1 MFPQKPRQKIR
12 GFTLIEVVVAMAIL
26 GIVTIMIF
34 SLLGYNLN
42 AFSQSSA
49 AVDEQSSLRLAAYKL
64 TNKLRN
70 IGYIDLGN
78 GSFADTSAIQAVSAT
93 DHFIFLSDDG
103 LKDGDFS
110 SISSVSDAEIK
121 SVLFS
126 LRGSNEK
133 YFLGITLSGS
143 TDTYTTEVL
152 LNNIVTNSAVQ
163 MGSFDMA
170 SAFSYIQYN
179 YNEPPAVSTSAS
191 SSSSSTPSDVSV
203 ASISVQWQNNS
214 NSISADGGTLQM
226 TASVL
231 PVTAS
236 NQSVTWSVSNTD
248 YATIDSSGVLKAKNN
263 GSVIVTATAM
273 DGSGHSGW
281 AEITISGQT
290 TTPLQI
296 TNVPD
301 GEITIH
307 KGSKY
312 TYTLEIEG
320 GTPGYSCT
328 FSYPNDGGT
337 VSISDNSITWN
348 SPNGNNKTLT
358 FSAVVTD
365 QDGNTAKTG
374 DITVKTTN

>member
-1 MFPQKPRQKIR
+1 MFPQKPRQKNR

-78 GSFADTSAIQAVSAT
+78 GSFADTSEIQAVSAT

-121 SVLFS
+121 SVSFR
-126 LRGSNEK
+126 LRESNEK
-133 YFLGITLSGS
+133 YFLRITLSGS

-191 SSSSSTPSDVSV
+191 SSSSSTPSDVPV
-203 ASISVQWQNNS
+203 ASISVQGQGSINP

-226 TASVL
+226 TAFVS

-263 GSVIVTATAM
+263 GSVIVTATSV
-273 DGSGHSGW
+273 DNNEITGS
-281 AEITISGQT
+281 AEITISGQSLKLNAPET
-290 TTPLQI
+290 T
-296 TNVPD
+296 V
-301 GEITIH
+301 H
-307 KGSKY
+307 KGDLY
-312 TYTLEIEG
+312 TYEAKATG
-320 GTPGYSCT
+320 GTPGYIYT
-328 FSYPNDGGT
+328 ISYTQHAGDLPIISSDGST
-337 VSISDNSITWN
+337 ITWQA
-348 SPNGNNKTLT
+348 PNGNGKIMKFIVTVTDKDGHGNTVS
-358 FSAVVTD
+358 SAVTVT
-365 QDGNTAKTG
+365 
-374 DITVKTTN
+374 TTN

>member
-1 MFPQKPRQKIR
+1 MFPQKPRQKNR

-126 LRGSNEK
+126 LRESNEK

-143 TDTYTTEVL
+143 TDAYTTEVL

-203 ASISVQWQNNS
+203 ASISVQGQNNS

-236 NQSVTWSVSNTD
+236 NQSVTWSVSNKD

-290 TTPLQI
+290 IYETVRKKEIYSYRAAATWG
-296 TNVPD
+296 PD
-301 GEITIH
+301 
-307 KGSKY
+307 Y
-312 TYTLEIEG
+312 TYDIEIEK
-320 GTPGYSCT
+320 C
-328 FSYPNDGGT
+328 DGGAVT
-337 VSISDNSITWN
+337 TTETGDLDWQ
-348 SPNGNNKTLT
+348 SPNGKPGQILEFTVT
-358 FSAVVTD
+358 VYQEGVVVTT
-365 QDGNTAKTG
+365 QT
-374 DITVKTTN
+374 IIVTTTT